1 MCDVDR
7 RRKTNVF
14 KVNKG
19 VNSFEYSSQ
28 WNVIVTG
35 GLDRLLRMW
44 NPYVTT
50 TPTAVRD
57 GIHFNWGRGSKV
69 VTTALFL
76 KVQSHFLIMYYKRI
90 QICFCHTVL
99 NISLVSSRT
108 RISYSASGYQQ

>member
-57 GIHFNWGRGSKV
+57 GNHFNWGRGSKV

-99 NISLVSSRT
+99 NISLVSSR
-108 RISYSASGYQQ
+108 A